1 MKKKLSALLFLW
13 VSHAVVAGDD
23 LIFYSGFE
31 PLPVLCEQSTVF
43 SDDYNRANQIDW
55 GVDWQESGT
64 SIELAEVIDNEGRLV
79 PLASNSPYSL
89 ARIMH
94 LIEDVVDVEATFSL
108 TFENASNQGIGFY
121 VRSNGG
127 YLVNTIP
134 TGQGYAVFIERFA
147 GNESRIGLWYEND
160 GIEIPFIRQPLMPSG
175 IPYDFLDEVK
185 YNVRFQVFQEDAINT
200 RLRAK
205 IWPSDSVEPI
215 EWGVSLIDDFAPLQ
229 NTAGAIAIDSYN
241 TQSNGS
247 ITDGIRVDDIVV
259 KNLCNPLLKLAPVEE
274 IVQSLQFAEGPVW
287 KDNALLFSDIDA
299 NTIYQWQENTGTTI
313 FNNDSGNANGLTLD
327 ANNDVIAAEHGNRR
341 ISLTDSNG
349 TATLVGDF
357 GGLLFNSPN
366 DVVVSQAGNL
376 YFTDP
381 DYGLNGR
388 PREIAFNGVYKF
400 NDIDGV
406 SAQYQG
412 DANDN
417 KPNGIILAN
426 DQSRLFWSDTQT
438 GIVHQMDIEANGDLS
453 QLSEFASGL
462 TIPDGMCVDA
472 SGNLY
477 VATWDSAVEVF
488 AENGDHWGSISLP
501 VSSIT
506 NCTFGGINHNDL
518 FITARN
524 RVYRSQGVE

>member
-1 MKKKLSALLFLW
+1 MMKIFAMLLLL
-13 VSHAVVAGDD
+13 VSHSVVAGDD

-31 PLPVLCEQSTVF
+31 LLPAACEQTIVF
-43 SDDYNRANQIDW
+43 EDDFNRADQSDW
-55 GVDWQESGT
+55 GVDWQESGN
-64 SIELAEVIDNEGRLV
+64 SIELAEVLNNEGRLV
-79 PLASNSPYSL
+79 PLASNTPYSL
-89 ARIMH
+89 ARIIH
-94 LIEDVVDVEATFSL
+94 SVEDVVDLDMSFSL
-108 TFENASNQGIGFY
+108 VFENASNQGIGFY
-121 VRSNGG
+121 ARGNGG
-127 YLVNTIP
+127 YLVHTDP
-134 TGQGYAVFIERFA
+134 MGEGYAVFIERFA
-147 GNESRIGLWYEND
+147 SNESRIGLWYEDD

-175 IPYDFLDEVK
+175 QPYDFIDGIK
-185 YNVRFQVFQEDAINT
+185 YDVRFQVFQEDASNT

-205 IWPSDSVEPI
+205 IWQNGTVEPT
-215 EWGVSLIDDFAPLQ
+215 EWGVSLSDDFAPLQ
-229 NTAGAIAIDSYN
+229 NVAGAIAVDSFN
-241 TQSNGS
+241 TQSAGT

-274 IVQSLQFAEGPVW
+274 IVQNVQFAEGPVW
-287 KDNALLFSDIDA
+287 KDDALLFSDIDA
-299 NTIYQWQENTGTTI
+299 NTIYQWQENSGTTI

-327 ANNDVIAAEHGNRR
+327 ANNDVVAAEHGNRR

-349 TATLVGDF
+349 TSTLVGDF

-366 DVVVSQAGNL
+366 DVAVSQTGNL

-400 NDIDGV
+400 NAIDGV
-406 SAQYQG
+406 TDQYQG

-453 QLSEFASGL
+453 HLSDFATGL

-472 SGNLY
+472 ADNLY
-477 VATWDSAVEVF
+477 VATWNSTVEVY
-488 AENGDHWGSISLP
+488 ASNGDHWGSLDLP

-506 NCTFGGINHNDL
+506 NCTFGGPNHNDL
-518 FITARN
+518 FITTRN
-524 RVYRSQGVE
+524 NVYRSQATD